1 MKPFDVLSFPLA
13 EELCENM
20 LKTMPDYQRS
30 TSIGD
35 DTSGCGSSHTNQP
48 VIDGMLMNSS
58 SIMMNAAS
66 SSQLSTSEMGADED
80 NNLSSYP
87 RIYPVEYNS
96 DEETESV
103 ESGLIDEDPNDP
115 EWCEP
120 LSRT

>member
-1 MKPFDVLSFPLA
+1 MKPFDLLSFPLT

-30 TSIGD
+30 TSLGD
-35 DTSGCGSSHTNQP
+35 DTSGCGSSNTNQP
-48 VIDGMLMNSS
+48 VVDGMLVNSS
-58 SIMMNAAS
+58 SIMMAS
-66 SSQLSTSEMGADED
+66 TSQLLTHEIGADED
-80 NNLSSYP
+80 NNLPIYS
-87 RIYPVEYNS
+87 RINPIDYNS

-120 LSRT
+120 PNRT